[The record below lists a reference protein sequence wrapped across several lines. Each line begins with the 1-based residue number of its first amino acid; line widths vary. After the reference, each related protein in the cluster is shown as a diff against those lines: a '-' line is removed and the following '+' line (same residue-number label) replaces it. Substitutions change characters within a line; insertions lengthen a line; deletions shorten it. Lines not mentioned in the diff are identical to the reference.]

1 MRDGPETDASFLA
14 LVSGACVIGITVKS
28 KASDTFT
35 FIMRSSVLK
44 AMRTIMR
51 YSNVVDT
58 TTFQM
63 RYLME
68 FLFLGA

>member
-1 MRDGPETDASFLA
+1 M
-14 LVSGACVIGITVKS
+14 
-28 KASDTFT
+28 FT
-35 FIMRSSVLK
+35 FIMRRSVLK
-44 AMRTIMR
+44 AMRTMMR